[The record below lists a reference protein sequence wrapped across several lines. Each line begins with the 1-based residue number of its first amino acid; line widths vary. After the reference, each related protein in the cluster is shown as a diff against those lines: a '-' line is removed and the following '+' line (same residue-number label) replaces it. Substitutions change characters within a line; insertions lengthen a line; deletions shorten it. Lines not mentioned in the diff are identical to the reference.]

1 MTTAYARR
9 TDPATSHE
17 AARVATKSTAKT
29 VVLAILKKH
38 GPLHDDGILAIH
50 DEMVRKGLTTARS
63 PQRLRTA
70 RRELC
75 DENLVREYKEQ
86 GRPVAV
92 KLATGYAS
100 QIWEATSD

>member
-1 MTTAYARR
+1 MTTTYART
-9 TDPATSHE
+9 TDPVTSHE
-17 AARVATKSTAKT
+17 AARVATRSNAKT

-38 GPLHDDGILAIH
+38 GPLHDDGILTIH
-50 DEMVRKGLTTARS
+50 NEMVRKGLTTARS

-70 RRELC
+70 RHELC
-75 DENLVREYKEQ
+75 DENLVREHKEH
-86 GRPVAV
+86 GLPVAV